1 MLSGKL
7 LYDGKVSRRT
17 VWVYRMLRFF
27 PGILILP
34 VLFYLQIQVMY
45 LFSGI
50 DFSLISWILAV
61 LVLLTMIGGTYALRL
76 LLPQKALRLELLFLS
91 SALVLILRIVS
102 TVNGSTN
109 FKGADPIEWRALL
122 AFIAIAI
129 LCGGIGYLRN
139 KQKNGNNFR
148 HTLLD

>member
-1 MLSGKL
+1 
-7 LYDGKVSRRT
+7 
-17 VWVYRMLRFF
+17 MLRFF

-76 LLPQKALRLELLFLS
+76 LLPQRALRLELLFLS
-91 SALVLILRIVS
+91 SALVLILGIVS